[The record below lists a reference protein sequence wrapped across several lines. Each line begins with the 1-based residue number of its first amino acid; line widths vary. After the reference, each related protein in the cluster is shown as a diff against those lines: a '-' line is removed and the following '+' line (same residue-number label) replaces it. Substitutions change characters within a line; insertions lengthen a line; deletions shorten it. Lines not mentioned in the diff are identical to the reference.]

1 MDAEGRHLFTPHQGV
16 VTSTVNGEGEKTRP
30 AVALTDQH
38 LVGFDRNQG
47 QDSVAGQLKPVI
59 Q

>member
-1 MDAEGRHLFTPHQGV
+1 M

-47 QDSVAGQLKPVI
+47 QDSVAGQLKPAI

>member
-16 VTSTVNGEGEKTRP
+16 VTTRVDGEGEKTRP
-30 AVALTDQH
+30 TVALTDQH